1 MPKAFRTA
9 KWAALT
15 LLFFATPVIGG
26 QNQPAPAGRGAQP
39 TTENPKST
47 PPAGRGTQPAPAPPA
62 GRGGQPAT
70 PAVVEAPGINV
81 PAGAAPPPG
90 YVIGP
95 DDVLQIV
102 FWREPD
108 ISGDVVVRPDGV
120 VSLPLINDVVAAGL
134 TPEQLRAKILESAV
148 KFLTDPN
155 VNVSVKQINSRKVY
169 ITGMVNKIGAFTL
182 TAPTTVLQLISMAG
196 GLQDYADKENISI
209 VRMEKGKQVSY
220 RFNYKDVV
228 KRRNLEQNIQLQPG
242 DVIVVP

>member
-1 MPKAFRTA
+1 MPKAFSAAT
-9 KWAALT
+9 WAALT
-15 LLFFATPVIGG
+15 LLFFATPVVAG
-26 QNQPAPAGRGAQP
+26 QNPAPAGRGLQP
-39 TTENPKST
+39 TPSQ
-47 PPAGRGTQPAPAPPA
+47 PATGAPSGRGTQAPPA
-62 GRGGQPAT
+62 APAGRSGQPAVND
-70 PAVVEAPGINV
+70 AAPINV
-81 PAGAAPPPG
+81 AAGAGAPPG

-108 ISGDVVVRPDGV
+108 ISGEVVVRPDGI
-120 VSLPLINDVVAAGL
+120 VSLPLINDVAAAGL
-134 TPEQLRAKILESAV
+134 TPEQLRTKILAAST

-155 VNVSVKQINSRKVY
+155 VSVVVKQINSRKVY
-169 ITGMVNKIGAFTL
+169 VTGMVNKIGAFTL
-182 TAPTTVLQLISMAG
+182 TAPTTVLQLLSMAG

-228 KRRNLEQNIQLQPG
+228 KRRNLQQNIELQPG